1 MSKKQRQLTVHPY
14 FINTKYTSKI
24 YSSIKLSGKWLQECG
39 FSPKDKVQI
48 TVAKG
53 ELVIKLLQ

>member
-24 YSSIKLSGKWLQECG
+24 YSSIKLSGKWLQDCG
-39 FSPKDKVQI
+39 FSPQDKVQI
-48 TVAKG
+48 TVDNEVLII
-53 ELVIKLLQ
+53 ELIK